1 MDKRKKLQLKIA
13 ILINIFISIMTI
25 VACIMMYTGYK
36 FMPGYD
42 FALEVAKTGMFRL
55 FTVDSNILMGIV
67 SLKFAIEE
75 IKLLKGKRKDISSKL
90 YIFKLM
96 ATTSVGLTFFT
107 VVAYLG
113 PISKGGIPSMLMNS
127 NLFLHLI
134 IPITSIVVF
143 ILFERNEKIK
153 FKHVVLGVIP
163 MLIYAVCYLTN
174 ILIHMENGK
183 VSPRYDWYW
192 FVQNGVW
199 TAAIVVPIMI
209 VITYVI
215 SLILWRCNK
224 KRIEK

>member
-1 MDKRKKLQLKIA
+1 
-13 ILINIFISIMTI
+13 
-25 VACIMMYTGYK
+25 
-36 FMPGYD
+36 
-42 FALEVAKTGMFRL
+42 
-55 FTVDSNILMGIV
+55 
-67 SLKFAIEE
+67 
-75 IKLLKGKRKDISSKL
+75 
-90 YIFKLM
+90 M

-134 IPITSIVVF
+134 IPTTSIVVF
-143 ILFERNEKIK
+143 VFFERNEKIK

-183 VSPRYDWYW
+183 VSPKYDWYW

-215 SLILWRCNK
+215 SLILWICNK
-224 KRIEK
+224 MKRI